1 MGLQLPA
8 LLFKSICLLLCFLNA
23 VSSLTSLLPV
33 TTNQVFNFENP
44 PLVKNI
50 RFPLVMYDTAANFEL
65 ELMDVDAD

>member
-1 MGLQLPA
+1 
-8 LLFKSICLLLCFLNA
+8 
-23 VSSLTSLLPV
+23 LTSLLPV